1 MMTEEQVL
9 DWIHSTELFGSVLGL
24 SSIRE
29 LLKRL
34 GNPQNRMK
42 IIHVAGTNG
51 KGSVCSMLASILSES
66 GYKTGLYTSPYIEQ
80 FRERIRIDGEMI
92 SADCLAKC
100 GEQVKNACEQMT
112 KEGLSHPTEFEL
124 VTALG
129 FLYYAEQQ
137 CDFVVLEVGLGGRL
151 DATNVIDAP
160 LLSVITSIDFDHVA
174 RLGNTLKEI
183 AFEKCG
189 IIKKGTVVVSTPN
202 QPEEVLQV
210 IKARSDEESAS
221 LCIAKQP
228 DNIHATMKDTTFDYN
243 GISYSLPLL
252 GQYQAQ
258 NGATVLEA
266 VKQLQHLG
274 ITISA
279 SALKNGLAKVK
290 HIARMEL
297 IRPNLLID
305 GGHNLSGI
313 KALTSFIRQTKKKG
327 RIYVVAGMLND
338 KDYIECAKLLRELAD
353 ILIATETDN
362 PRKLGA
368 KEFAECCQADLCEP
382 DLVKAV
388 QTALDQATDKDLVIA
403 CGSFTLVGPVRSNFL
418 IK

>member
-1 MMTEEQVL
+1 MTEEQVL
-9 DWIHSTELFGSVLGL
+9 NWIHSTELFGSVLGL
-24 SSIRE
+24 DTIRE

-34 GNPQNRMK
+34 GNPQNQMK
-42 IIHVAGTNG
+42 IVHVAGTNG
-51 KGSVCSMLASILSES
+51 KGSVCSMLASILTES

-80 FRERIRIDGEMI
+80 FRERIRIDGQMI
-92 SADCLAKC
+92 SADQLAKC
-100 GEQVKNACEQMT
+100 GKQVKQACEQMT
-112 KEGLSHPTEFEL
+112 KDGLPHPTEFEL

-129 FLYYAEQQ
+129 FLYYAQQQ

-160 LLSVITSIDFDHVA
+160 LLSIITSIDFDHVA

-189 IIKKGTVVVSTPN
+189 IIKKGTVVVTSPN
-202 QPEEVLQV
+202 QPDEVLQV
-210 IKARSDEESAS
+210 IKARSNEESVS
-221 LCIAKQP
+221 LCIAKTP
-228 DNIHATMKDTTFDYN
+228 CNIHATMKETVFVCDGST
-243 GISYSLPLL
+243 YSLPLL
-252 GQYQAQ
+252 GQYQTQ

-266 VKQLQHLG
+266 VKQLNLLG
-274 ITISA
+274 IEISD
-279 SALKNGLAKVK
+279 SALRRGLAKVE
-290 HIARMEL
+290 HIARLEL

-313 KALTSFIRQTKKKG
+313 KALTSFIRQTKKEG
-327 RIYVVAGMLND
+327 RIYVVAGMLKD
-338 KDYIECAKLLRELAD
+338 KDYVKCAKLLRGLAD
-353 ILIATETDN
+353 VLIATETDS
-362 PRKLGA
+362 PRKLEA
-368 KEFAECCQADLCEP
+368 KEFSECCQADLCEP

-388 QTALDQATDKDLVIA
+388 KTALDQATDKDMVIA

>member
-1 MMTEEQVL
+1 MTEEQVL
-9 DWIHSTELFGSVLGL
+9 NWIHSTELFGSILGL
-24 SSIRE
+24 NSIRE

-34 GNPQNRMK
+34 GNPQNQMK
-42 IIHVAGTNG
+42 IVHVAGTNG
-51 KGSVCSMLASILSES
+51 KGSVCSMLASILTES

-80 FRERIRIDGEMI
+80 FRERIRIDGQMI
-92 SADCLAKC
+92 PADHLAKC
-100 GEQVKNACEQMT
+100 GEQVKKACEQMT
-112 KEGLSHPTEFEL
+112 KEGFPHPTEFEL

-129 FLYYAEQQ
+129 FLYYAKQQ

-174 RLGNTLKEI
+174 RLGNTLSEI

-189 IIKKGTVVVSTPN
+189 IIKKGTVVVTSPN

-210 IKARSDEESAS
+210 IKARSNEESVS
-221 LCIAKQP
+221 LCIAEKSY
-228 DNIHATMKDTTFDYN
+228 NVHATMKETAFN
-243 GISYSLPLL
+243 WEGNSYSLPLL

-266 VKQLQHLG
+266 VKQLNLLG
-274 ITISA
+274 TAISD
-279 SALKNGLAKVK
+279 SALKSGLAKVE
-290 HIARMEL
+290 HIARLEL

-313 KALTSFIRQTKKKG
+313 KALTSFIRQTKQEG
-327 RIYVVAGMLND
+327 RIYVVAGMLKD
-338 KDYIECAKLLRELAD
+338 KDYVECAKLLRELAD
-353 ILIATETDN
+353 ILIATETDS
-362 PRKLGA
+362 PRKLEA
-368 KEFAECCQADLCEP
+368 KEFAECCQADQCEP
-382 DLVKAV
+382 DLLKAV
-388 QTALDQATDKDLVIA
+388 QTALDQATEKDIVIA